1 MANDVLR
8 LDKIIG
14 RKEDTTED
22 DEINIDDLSLPK
34 SMSEQHSSK
43 KRERVSLKSIISSK
57 KRA

>member
-43 KRERVSLKSIISSK
+43 KRERLSVKSIISSK